1 VRRALA
7 TLAAFLVLAPA
18 ASAHVT
24 VIPAAARPGET
35 RTLTLRVLNE
45 RADANTVGVQVFI
58 PAGTRFEA
66 KPRARWTTA
75 TKPGEVDWT
84 AETGESI
91 GGETAKDFQLTV
103 GPLPR
108 TERLVLK
115 VLQRYSDGE
124 IVRWI
129 QDPKDGAERP
139 APFVQLTRA
148 TEKSSSSAAGFAIL
162 AAVVVVA
169 AGGVLL
175 LLRRRR
181 R

>member
-1 VRRALA
+1 MRRALL
-7 TLAAFLVLAPA
+7 TLALFGALAAPA
-18 ASAHVT
+18 QAHVA

-58 PAGTRFEA
+58 PAGTRFQA
-66 KPRARWTTA
+66 RPRARWSTV

-84 AETGESI
+84 AQDGERI

-129 QDPKDGAERP
+129 QDPQPGADRP
-139 APFVQLTRA
+139 APFVQLGRA
-148 TEKSSSSAAGFAIL
+148 TEKRSSSAAGFAIL
-162 AAVVVVA
+162 AAVVLVA
-169 AGGVLL
+169 AGGGLL
-175 LLRRRR
+175 LLRRRHS
-181 R
+181 